1 MGSMKAISKVKGIVF
16 NIVHGSFVDGYG
28 IRTTV
33 FLKGCPLRCKWCCN
47 PEGQKSEPELKY
59 TQSLCNG
66 CMKCIGVCPTGAIE
80 KVMTESGEKISINRA
95 LCINCLKCI
104 DSCYLGALDQFGKYY
119 TVDELFDVVRR
130 DMSYYKSS
138 GGGVTIGGGEA
149 SMQTE
154 FALAFVKKCKEN
166 FIHTAVDT
174 CGYTVSEQAFNVLA
188 QADLLLY
195 DIKGMDPEDHV
206 RGTGKSNELII
217 ANLKRLDALN
227 IPIIIR
233 LPLIPGFTDSD
244 DTIKKTAQLLSTL
257 KNLDRVD
264 LMNYHEFGKVKNEQI
279 GLGYELNI
287 KPLTEERLSE
297 IIGILGEHSI
307 KTQIGG

>member
-1 MGSMKAISKVKGIVF
+1 MDMIQAANQGKGIVF

-47 PEGQKSEPELKY
+47 PEGQKYEPELKY
-59 TQSLCNG
+59 TEALCNG
-66 CMKCIGVCPTGAIE
+66 CIECIAACPTGAID
-80 KVMTESGEKISINRA
+80 KVMTESGEKITINRA
-95 LCINCLKCI
+95 LCTNCLKCI

-119 TVDELFDVVRR
+119 TVDELFDIVRR

-149 SMQTE
+149 SVQSE
-154 FALAFVKKCKEN
+154 FTLAFVKKCKEN

-174 CGYTVSEQAFNVLA
+174 CGYTVSEQAFNVLTE
-188 QADLLLY
+188 ADLLLF
-195 DIKGMDPEDHV
+195 DLKGMDTELHV
-206 RGTGKSNELII
+206 KNTGKSNKPILT
-217 ANLKRLDALN
+217 NLKRLDALN
-227 IPIIIR
+227 IPVIIR
-233 LPLIPGFTDSD
+233 LPLIPGYTDSD
-244 DTIKKTAQLLSTL
+244 DTIEKTAQFLSTL

-264 LMNYHEFGKVKNEQI
+264 LMNYHEFGKAKYAQI
-279 GLGYELNI
+279 GLNYELALT
-287 KPLTEERLSE
+287 PLTDERLSE
-297 IIGILGEHSI
+297 IIGVFDKYSI